1 MDARVVINT
10 ESAEAEDTQ
19 GTVTAEDNEGPLD
32 LSLKRGPQTT
42 IPLAATE
49 TVTETKI
56 RSYPA
61 TEEQRATS
69 SKQKTPQK
77 RKIQPLDPQLIP
89 RVNRVPYQQSQSPN
103 CLNPG
108 PNLRTRHL

>member
-1 MDARVVINT
+1 MDARVVIDT

-19 GTVTAEDNEGPLD
+19 GTVIAEDNEGPLD

-56 RSYPA
+56 RSYLA

-69 SKQKTPQK
+69 PKQKRHRNGK
-77 RKIQPLDPQLIP
+77 
-89 RVNRVPYQQSQSPN
+89 VNRWI
-103 CLNPG
+103 LNWFQE
-108 PNLRTRHL
+108 